1 MVDTQDR
8 FTGTHFQTLDEKARV
23 PFPAKLLPVLQSRIR
38 QELAMVDPN
47 AKKPEALT
55 VVVSISLN
63 GRVGLYTAF
72 EYAKLLDNIRNGRVS
87 RVGDMDPEILIEEL
101 ENSKEVQTIDKQ
113 NRFRIPPV
121 LQEALEFNREV
132 AVLGSG
138 DYVEVIPK
146 EQCVSSVAQRLQDLQ
161 RRRLAL
167 PSQGNER
174 G

>member
-1 MVDTQDR
+1 MLDIQER
-8 FTGTHFQTLDEKARV
+8 FTGTHFQTLDDKARV
-23 PFPAKLLPVLQSRIR
+23 PFPSRLLPVLQNRVR
-38 QELAMVDPN
+38 QELSLVDPT
-47 AKKPEALT
+47 AKKPEAPT
-55 VVVSISLN
+55 IVVSISLN
-63 GRVGLYTAF
+63 GRVGVYTTL
-72 EYAKLLDNIRNGRVS
+72 EYARLLENIRAGKVT
-87 RVGDMDPEILIEEL
+87 RVGDMDAEILIEEL
-101 ENSKEVQTIDKQ
+101 ENSKEVQTLDKQ

-121 LQEALEFNREV
+121 LLEALKFDREV

-146 EQCVSSVAQRLQDLQ
+146 EQCVTSVSLRLQDLQ